1 MVRSKIRQWFARQ
14 VAEPLVERE
23 DSSKQTTAIAS
34 DWLARSEPVPAGYRA
49 ARSHGRAAYEIDLP
63 QATEAIAAGRRQ
75 LPIIME
81 NDTKRQI
88 GVCVLQ
94 DDGKAITRFSRSA
107 EGQAAEQRF
116 GRGEDA
122 LEVAYLQRGKA
133 AAVPAAISV
142 KAVNVGRNSE
152 GNTTMSDAQ
161 EMLAIAERHNRADLA
176 HNAIRAGK
184 TLAEFR
190 NELLDAIGNDLP
202 ITSAYHPHTERTFSL
217 SRLIH
222 AQASNDWSNA
232 GYEREMSQEAKRNYP
247 GQAKV

>member
-1 MVRSKIRQWFARQ
+1 MNRLTAVAGRSLADDAAHALIARYGAIEDQQWFARQ

-161 EMLAIAERHNRADLA
+161 EMLAIAERHNRPIWPTMPSALA
-176 HNAIRAGK
+176 RRWPNSETNCSMRSATICPSPR
-184 TLAEFR
+184 
-190 NELLDAIGNDLP
+190 P
-202 ITSAYHPHTERTFSL
+202 ITRTL
-217 SRLIH
+217 NGRLVSR
-222 AQASNDWSNA
+222 
-232 GYEREMSQEAKRNYP
+232 G
-247 GQAKV
+247 